1 MSSANMSVRQP
12 SALPTTMLSGV
23 LLFGSMVAIMAMT
36 FVLWNPM
43 LFGLDTGVDLTQF
56 HVLEQHFMLDGE
68 LASVKHLI
76 GDDFDAYRNHCLR
89 VMTFTGFFLPQT
101 VREVYPNAMNII
113 GMAVAFHDVGL
124 WTDKRLDYL
133 DPSVEQ
139 MEFYVKK
146 EGIWDQEQIDIAKQI
161 ILWHHKVG
169 AYKGGESQAI
179 NDIVNAVRKA
189 DWADATM
196 GVIRSRLPAPLV
208 EAAYA
213 KLPSLGFHEMLMG
226 MLQRLS
232 PNSWKGQLKIL
243 DIFRS
248 EL

>member
-1 MSSANMSVRQP
+1 
-12 SALPTTMLSGV
+12 MLSAV
-23 LLFGSMVAIMAMT
+23 LLFGSMLAIMAMT
-36 FVLWNPM
+36 FVVLNPM
-43 LFGLDTGVDLTQF
+43 LFGLDTGVDLAQF
-56 HVLEQHFMLDGE
+56 HVWEQHHMLDME

-89 VMTFTGFFLPQT
+89 VMTFTGFFLPET
-101 VREVYPNAMNII
+101 VRELYPNIMNIV

-139 MEFYVKK
+139 MEYYVQKV
-146 EGIWDQEQIDIAKQI
+146 GIWDQEQIDIAKQI

-169 AYKGGESQAI
+169 GYKGGESEAI

-196 GVIRSRLPAPLV
+196 GVFRSSLPAPLV

-213 KLPSLGFHEMLMG
+213 KLPSLGFHEILMG
-226 MLQRLS
+226 MLKRLS
-232 PNSWKGQLKIL
+232 PNSTMGQLKIL